1 MNTRNTAEVW
11 LQESATWQ
19 GGEIDLV
26 CCEVRPETSDV
37 KSFLFK
43 AADNG
48 QHSQFKFL
56 PGQFITLELNIN
68 GEIINRSYTISSP
81 PTRPHTLS
89 ITVKRTAGGIVSNW
103 LHDNMQVGSTIAAFG
118 PHGEFTTANVNVD
131 RTQATKYLFL
141 SAGSGITPLMS
152 MTRTFH
158 ELAEN
163 QDIVFVHSARS
174 IADIIFRKELD
185 LIAFN
190 QPKFRTGFVCEK
202 LSTTEQSA
210 SQKANTLVGR
220 LSLDSLKHLAPDFQT
235 REIFTCGPAPY
246 MAAVRTMLTEAGFD
260 MAHYHE
266 ESFSFDELPVA
277 IHDEIIAEEAHA
289 QQAASESSLITS
301 SALTKTGF
309 SVEFTKSAKSISC
322 TSEQFILDAAKA
334 AGLRLPS
341 ACSKGV
347 CGTCKSKLISGQ
359 VEMKH
364 GGGIRQREIDQGMIL
379 ICCAKPLTDLV
390 IEK

>member
-1 MNTRNTAEVW
+1 MITRNTAQVW
-11 LQESATWQ
+11 QSESATWQ

-26 CCEVRPETSDV
+26 CCEIRQETHDV

-43 AADNG
+43 AADG
-48 QHSQFKFL
+48 SQFKFL

-68 GEIINRSYTISSP
+68 GEVINRSYTISSS
-81 PTRPHTLS
+81 PTRPHTIS
-89 ITVKRTAGGIVSNW
+89 ITVKRTDRGIASNW
-103 LHDNMQVGSTIAAFG
+103 LHDNMQVGLTIAAFG
-118 PHGEFTTANVNVD
+118 PHGEFTTTNVK
-131 RTQATKYLFL
+131 ATKYLFL
-141 SAGSGITPLMS
+141 SAGSGVTPLMS

-174 IADIIFRKELD
+174 VTDIIFRKELD

-190 QPKFRTGFVCEK
+190 QPNFKVGFFCEV
-202 LSTTEQSA
+202 LSTVEQSKPLQ
-210 SQKANTLVGR
+210 SNTLIGR
-220 LSLDSLKHLAPDFQT
+220 FSVDGLKHLAPDFKS
-235 REIFTCGPAPY
+235 REVFTCGPAPY
-246 MAAVRTMLTEAGFD
+246 MAAVRALLIDAGFN

-266 ESFSFDELPVA
+266 ESFTFNDLPVD
-277 IHDEIIAEEAHA
+277 IQDEVIADETHAHA
-289 QQAASESSLITS
+289 DSIRVP
-301 SALTKTGF
+301 TGF
-309 SVEFTKSAKSISC
+309 SIDFTKSATNVIC
-322 TSEQFILDAAKA
+322 APDQFILDAAKN

-347 CGTCKSKLISGQ
+347 CGTCKSKLVSGQ
-359 VEMKH
+359 VDMKH

-379 ICCAKPLTDLV
+379 ICCSKPLTDLV

>member
-1 MNTRNTAEVW
+1 MVTRNTAQVW
-11 LQESATWQ
+11 QNESAAWQ
-19 GGEIDLV
+19 GGEVDLV
-26 CCEVRPETSDV
+26 CCEVRQETHDV

-43 AADNG
+43 AADN
-48 QHSQFKFL
+48 SQFKFL

-68 GEIINRSYTISSP
+68 GELINRSYTISSP

-89 ITVKRTAGGIVSNW
+89 ITVKRTVGGVVSNW
-103 LHDNMQVGSTIAAFG
+103 LHDNMQAGITIAAFG
-118 PHGEFTTANVNVD
+118 PHGDFTSASV
-131 RTQATKYLFL
+131 QATKYLFL
-141 SAGSGITPLMS
+141 SAGSGVTPLMS

-174 IADIIFRKELD
+174 VADIIFRKELD

-190 QPKFRTGFVCEK
+190 QPHFRAGFVCEA
-202 LSTTEQSA
+202 LSTAEQSEA
-210 SQKANTLVGR
+210 LQSNTLAGR
-220 LSLDSLKHLAPDFQT
+220 LSIDGLKHLAPDFKT
-235 REIFTCGPAPY
+235 REIFNCGPAPY
-246 MAAVRTMLTEAGFD
+246 MAAVRTMLVEAGFD

-266 ESFSFDELPVA
+266 ESFTFDDLPA
-277 IHDEIIAEEAHA
+277 EIHDEVIAEEMHA
-289 QQAASESSLITS
+289 EHVGANP
-301 SALTKTGF
+301 ALVTAGF
-309 SVEFTKSAKSISC
+309 SVEFTKTATSISC
-322 TSEQFILDAAKA
+322 AAEQFVLDAAKS

-359 VEMKH
+359 VDMKH

-379 ICCAKPLTDLV
+379 ICCSKPLTDLV